1 MKKKL
6 VIIGGGASGFF
17 CAINAAIANKDLD
30 IILLEKQTKVLQKV
44 KVSGG
49 GRCNVTHACFSVAE
63 LVKKYPRGKSFLKKS
78 FSHFSPQNT
87 IEWFQSHGVE
97 LKTEADGRMFPNT
110 DSSQTIVDCLLK
122 EVTKHKIDLRIN
134 TEVLAIE
141 KKSSHFFLQLK
152 NGTILQA
159 DYVFVGTGGFPKADQ
174 YQWLQQLGHTIEL
187 PAPSLFTFNIPDK
200 KLHDL
205 MGLSVAMAQVKITGS
220 KLQEEGPLLITHWGI
235 SGPAI
240 LRLSAWGALEL
251 KEKNYEF
258 TLIVNWLNE
267 SENQLRERWNT
278 IRNLQ
283 GSNKLGQKNPFG
295 LQSRLWNYLLETT
308 AINPETKWSELAS
321 KDQNKLI
328 NILTTQAFEVKGK
341 TTFKEEFVTCGGIQL
356 DEIDPNSMESK
367 KLPGLFFGGEIMN
380 VDGITGG
387 FNFQH
392 AWTSGYIAGNYI
404 GNKYVQFNLTHLN
417 F

>member
-1 MKKKL
+1 VKKKL

-63 LVKKYPRGKSFLKKS
+63 LVKKYPRGKSFLKKT
-78 FSHFSPQNT
+78 FSHFSPQHT
-87 IEWFQSHGVE
+87 IEWFQSRGVQ
-97 LKTEADGRMFPNT
+97 LKTEADGRMFPIT
-110 DSSQTIVDCLLK
+110 DTSQTIIDCLLN
-122 EVTKHKIDLRIN
+122 EVTKLKIDLRIN
-134 TEVLAIE
+134 TEVLTIE
-141 KKSSHFFLQLK
+141 KKSSQFLLQLK
-152 NGTILQA
+152 NGHVLQA
-159 DYVFVGTGGFPKADQ
+159 DYVFVGTGGFPKAEQ

-200 KLHDL
+200 KLHEL
-205 MGLSVAMAQVKITGS
+205 MGLSVALAQVKITSS
-220 KLQEEGPLLITHWGI
+220 KLQEEGPLLITHWGM

-240 LRLSAWGALEL
+240 LRLSAWGAIEL
-251 KEKNYEF
+251 KQKNYEF
-258 TLIVNWLNE
+258 TLMVNWLNE

-283 GSNKLGQKNPFG
+283 GPNKLGQKNPFG
-295 LQSRLWNYLLETT
+295 LQSRLWNYLLET
-308 AINPETKWSELAS
+308 IPMSSETKWSELTS

-328 NILTTQAFEVKGK
+328 HTLTTQPFDVKGK
-341 TTFKEEFVTCGGIQL
+341 TTFKEEFVTCGGIHL
-356 DEIDPNSMESK
+356 DEIDPNTMESK
-367 KLPGLFFGGEIMN
+367 VVSGLYFGGEIMN

-392 AWTSGYIAGNYI
+392 AWTSGFIAGNHI
-404 GNKYVQFNLTHLN
+404 GNM
-417 F
+417 